1 MRPKRTTIIV
11 HVIAWLIALG
21 WIVPFLGVF
30 MASIRPYS
38 EIVSGWW
45 NLEKFNP
52 TLDNFLKVW
61 NHKNYPL
68 SKGFINSFIIAVPS
82 TIIPILV
89 GSLAAYSF
97 ARFRFPTRDLLFLTI
112 VILMSLPQQ
121 MVIIPVFLLT
131 KRLGLWNTYGGL
143 ILLHSAFGLPW
154 IILFFR
160 NFFATLPVEIEEAAK
175 IDGATDFQIY
185 YKIVLPTSLPAL
197 ASVAALQFT
206 WVWNDFFFALIML
219 ATPDR
224 WVATQIIP
232 ALKGRYFI
240 PWNLIA
246 AASVLTMAIPVIVYA
261 LLQKYYV
268 KGIVGGVVKG

>member
-1 MRPKRTTIIV
+1 
-11 HVIAWLIALG
+11 
-21 WIVPFLGVF
+21 
-30 MASIRPYS
+30 
-38 EIVSGWW
+38 
-45 NLEKFNP
+45 
-52 TLDNFLKVW
+52 
-61 NHKNYPL
+61 
-68 SKGFINSFIIAVPS
+68 
-82 TIIPILV
+82 
-89 GSLAAYSF
+89 
-97 ARFRFPTRDLLFLTI
+97 
-112 VILMSLPQQ
+112 
-121 MVIIPVFLLT
+121 VIIPVFLLT
-131 KRLGLWNTYGGL
+131 KKLGLWNTYRGL

-246 AASVLTMAIPVIVYA
+246 AASVLTMAVPVIVYA

-268 KGIVGGVVKG
+268 KGIVGGVIKG